1 MSQSQYLN
9 LTIFPHRSLS
19 KKGFHLLMILVA
31 FICLTAGFIFW
42 YLGAWPVFGFLGL
55 DIILIYAAFK
65 LNYRSGNM
73 YERLFIISKKLKI
86 LRSLPS
92 GKVQIWELNPYWAQA
107 NLIEI
112 NNHQS
117 QLIIKSKNKAVSI
130 GSFLN
135 SYDKKKLE
143 KKITYSLKN
152 YRESV
157 NV

>member
-1 MSQSQYLN
+1 
-9 LTIFPHRSLS
+9 
-19 KKGFHLLMILVA
+19 
-31 FICLTAGFIFW
+31 
-42 YLGAWPVFGFLGL
+42 
-55 DIILIYAAFK
+55 
-65 LNYRSGNM
+65 M

>member
-1 MSQSQYLN
+1 M
-9 LTIFPHRSLS
+9 F
-19 KKGFHLLMILVA
+19 LVA
-31 FICLTAGFIFW
+31 FICLTGGFIFW

-55 DIILIYAAFK
+55 DIVLIYAAFK

-143 KKITYSLKN
+143 KKITFSLKN

>member
-19 KKGFHLLMILVA
+19 KKGFHLLMFLVA
-31 FICLTAGFIFW
+31 FICFTAGFIFW